1 MYPLEN
7 KIRDFIAR
15 HKLLMPR
22 KRYLVALSGGADSV
36 CLLRVLQQLG
46 YQIEAVHCNFHLRGE
61 ESDRDEQFCEELCKV
76 HNIPFHRVHFDTR
89 SYAELHHLSIEMAA
103 RELRYHYFNKLSQAI
118 DAQGVCVAHHRDDNV
133 ETILMNLLRGTG
145 IHGLSGM
152 HPLSHLP
159 IVGNDGKQVTTLL
172 LRPLLCV
179 SRQEIEDY
187 LQQIGQSFVTD
198 SSNLEADVVRNKI
211 RLQVLP
217 LLEEINPA
225 ARENISLSAERV
237 DRAEQLFGEALED
250 RCKAAIIDETEHFVT
265 FSIAALLHN
274 EYILFTCLRPY
285 GFSST
290 QCEDIY
296 ALLSRKEHDLL
307 TSPQWMSAS
316 HTAVAERGVLV
327 LFRIDDPHLAE
338 NLKPRKLPLAP
349 ENSAAAPLTY
359 NLGAMGR
366 YELSAVEKNVGFIV
380 DKSPAVACLDAEM
393 VQFPLTIRPAAEG
406 DRFQPYGMKGTK
418 LVSDYLTDRKRS
430 IYAKRCQLVMTDA
443 KGQILWLIGERTAD
457 SCAVTKETRQVL
469 VITRLRD

>member
-1 MYPLEN
+1 MRYIGC
-7 KIRDFIAR
+7 K
-15 HKLLMPR
+15 KLLLGEIE
-22 KRYLVALSGGADSV
+22 KVLKENITEAESFCDIFSGTV
-36 CLLRVLQQLG
+36 CVGSYFKKFFKTITNDLLYFSYCIQKAV
-46 YQIEAVHCNFHLRGE
+46 IENNSHPKFEKLDFN
-61 ESDRDEQFCEELCKV
+61 
-76 HNIPFHRVHFDTR
+76 P
-89 SYAELHHLSIEMAA
+89 IE
-103 RELRYHYFNKLSQAI
+103 YFNKLSQAI

-366 YELSAVEKNVGFIV
+366 YELSAVEKNN
-380 DKSPAVACLDAEM
+380 PC
-393 VQFPLTIRPAAEG
+393 EG
-406 DRFQPYGMKGTK
+406 
-418 LVSDYLTDRKRS
+418 
-430 IYAKRCQLVMTDA
+430 
-443 KGQILWLIGERTAD
+443 
-457 SCAVTKETRQVL
+457 
-469 VITRLRD
+469 